1 MKKIGFNDFKKLA
14 LNSKLSKYQKIGF
27 PDAYRENTEDL
38 ILLDIFEKCPSFQQ
52 ESKIILDIG
61 PGCSDLATKI
71 ISNSQRLNQKLF
83 LIDSSEMLDQL
94 DDAKC
99 ITKLPARFPKCQDFL
114 NNFQNKVDVILC
126 YSVFHYIFSEGNI
139 FNFLDSALS
148 LLSPGG
154 QMLIGDIP
162 NISKR
167 KRFFSSKKGIEF
179 HKEFTKTDSDP
190 EVNHFKVE
198 HDEIDD
204 SVIFSILQRAR
215 NQGFDS
221 YLLPQNSNLYMANR
235 REDILILKKLKVTYL
250 FLPKVKD
257 IYKKKGKSIN

>member
-14 LNSKLSKYQKIGF
+14 LNPNLSKYQKIDF

-38 ILLDIFEKCPSFQQ
+38 ILFDILEKCSSMKQ
-52 ESKIILDIG
+52 ESKIVLDIG
-61 PGCSDLATKI
+61 PGCSDLARKI
-71 ISNSQRLNQKLF
+71 ITNSQKLNQNLI

-94 DDAKC
+94 EDFNC
-99 ITKLPARFPKCQDFL
+99 VTKIPARFPKCKEFLKDFK
-114 NNFQNKVDVILC
+114 NKVDVIIC
-126 YSVFHYIFSEGNI
+126 YSVFHYIFNEGNI

-167 KRFFSSKKGIEF
+167 KRFFSSKKGIDF
-179 HKEFTKTDSDP
+179 HKDFTKTNSNP
-190 EVNHFKVE
+190 QVNHFEIE

-215 NQGFDS
+215 IQGFDS

-235 REDILILKKLKVTYL
+235 REDILILN
-250 FLPKVKD
+250 
-257 IYKKKGKSIN
+257 S